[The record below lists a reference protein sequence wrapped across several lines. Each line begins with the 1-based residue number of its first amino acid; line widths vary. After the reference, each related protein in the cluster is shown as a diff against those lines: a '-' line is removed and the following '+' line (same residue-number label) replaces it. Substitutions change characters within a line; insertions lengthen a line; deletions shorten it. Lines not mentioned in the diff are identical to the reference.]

1 MKLFPDRKK
10 KQKTTTTTTT
20 VKPCVIDKTLKGERI
35 TLIENEKV
43 VSDER

>member
-10 KQKTTTTTTT
+10 KQKKTTTTT